1 MGRELDLLKEMVRLC
16 RVLGLVV
23 ALRILFLGVVIAP
36 GRIGLGRLV
45 DLVPEG
51 IEGVLDVLDL
61 RYSSNQFFL
70 RSRGLVRLVL

>member
-1 MGRELDLLKEMVRLC
+1 MGRGLDLLIGLVRLY

-23 ALRILFLGVVIAP
+23 ALHVLLLGVVVALD
-36 GRIGLGRLV
+36 RIGLEQLV

-51 IEGVLDVLDL
+51 IGDVLDVLDL

-70 RSRGLVRLVL
+70 